1 MKRISEMENSV
12 KKNWCLRT
20 NVKRKFLNEHYMELK
35 PDFDE
40 KLYNLFEQQKNRSKH
55 IKGRKIQSI
64 YLNRL
69 LSSVYTESY
78 ESMLG
83 MSGPTLYLDEKRSQV
98 YWIPECIYETIDKD
112 MVEAEKIL
120 RRKFICIQEFELF
133 YIKRKLLDDD
143 WKLLKKVFVTLSKQS
158 MNLIMNS
165 SLKLDDE
172 FLLFCGNYMDNLKI
186 LLQARV
192 KN

>member
-35 PDFDE
+35 PDFDA

-78 ESMLG
+78 EAVLG
-83 MSGPTLYLDEKRSQV
+83 AANSDLYLDENKSEIYWYPDLV
-98 YWIPECIYETIDKD
+98 YKNIDKD
-112 MVEAEKIL
+112 IKDVEVSLRKEYIQLEEFEIFQLKKIL
-120 RRKFICIQEFELF
+120 LN
-133 YIKRKLLDDD
+133 DD
-143 WKLLKKVFVTLSKQS
+143 WKLLQEIFLYLLKNSVE
-158 MNLIMNS
+158 LIANYS
-165 SLKLDDE
+165 IILEKEIQIFSGD
-172 FLLFCGNYMDNLKI
+172 YMDRPEVLEVLRIK
-186 LLQARV
+186 
-192 KN
+192 

>member
-35 PDFDE
+35 PDFDA

-64 YLNRL
+64 YLNQL

-78 ESMLG
+78 EAVLG
-83 MSGPTLYLDEKRSQV
+83 AANSDLYLDENKSEIYWYPDLV
-98 YWIPECIYETIDKD
+98 YKNIDKD
-112 MVEAEKIL
+112 IKDVEVSLRKEYIHLEEFEIFQLKKIL
-120 RRKFICIQEFELF
+120 LN
-133 YIKRKLLDDD
+133 DD
-143 WKLLKKVFVTLSKQS
+143 WKLLQEIFLYLLKNSVE
-158 MNLIMNS
+158 LIANYS
-165 SLKLDDE
+165 IILEKEIQIFSGD
-172 FLLFCGNYMDNLKI
+172 YMDRPEVLEVLRIK
-186 LLQARV
+186 
-192 KN
+192 

>member
-78 ESMLG
+78 EAVLG
-83 MSGPTLYLDEKRSQV
+83 AANSDLYLDENKSEIYWYPDLV
-98 YWIPECIYETIDKD
+98 YKNIDKD
-112 MVEAEKIL
+112 IKDVEVSLRKEYIHLEEFEIFQLKKIL
-120 RRKFICIQEFELF
+120 LN
-133 YIKRKLLDDD
+133 DD
-143 WKLLKKVFVTLSKQS
+143 WKLLQEIFLYLLKNSVE
-158 MNLIMNS
+158 LIANYS
-165 SLKLDDE
+165 IILEKEIQIFSGD
-172 FLLFCGNYMDNLKI
+172 YMDRPEVLEVLRIK
-186 LLQARV
+186 
-192 KN
+192 

>member
-35 PDFDE
+35 PDFDA

-78 ESMLG
+78 EAVLG
-83 MSGPTLYLDEKRSQV
+83 AANSDLYLDENKSEIYWYPDLV
-98 YWIPECIYETIDKD
+98 YKNIDKD
-112 MVEAEKIL
+112 IKDVEVSLRKEYIHLEEFEIFQLKKIL
-120 RRKFICIQEFELF
+120 LN
-133 YIKRKLLDDD
+133 DD
-143 WKLLKKVFVTLSKQS
+143 WKLLQEIFLYLLKNSVE
-158 MNLIMNS
+158 LIANYS
-165 SLKLDDE
+165 IILEKEIQIFSGD
-172 FLLFCGNYMDNLKI
+172 YMDRPEVLEVLRIK
-186 LLQARV
+186 
-192 KN
+192 

>member
-35 PDFDE
+35 PDFDA

-78 ESMLG
+78 EAVLG
-83 MSGPTLYLDEKRSQV
+83 AANSDLYLDENKSEIYWYPDLV
-98 YWIPECIYETIDKD
+98 YKNIDKD
-112 MVEAEKIL
+112 IKNVEAFLRKEYIHLEEFEIFQLKKIL
-120 RRKFICIQEFELF
+120 LN
-133 YIKRKLLDDD
+133 DD
-143 WKLLKKVFVTLSKQS
+143 WKLLQEIFLYLLKNSVE
-158 MNLIMNS
+158 LIANYS
-165 SLKLDDE
+165 IILEEEIQIFSGD
-172 FLLFCGNYMDNLKI
+172 YMDRPEVLEVLRIK
-186 LLQARV
+186 
-192 KN
+192 

>member
-78 ESMLG
+78 EAVLG
-83 MSGPTLYLDEKRSQV
+83 AANSDLYLDENKSEIYWYPDLV
-98 YWIPECIYETIDKD
+98 YKNIDKD
-112 MVEAEKIL
+112 IKDVEVSLRKEYIHLEEFEIFKLKKIL
-120 RRKFICIQEFELF
+120 LN
-133 YIKRKLLDDD
+133 DD
-143 WKLLKKVFVTLSKQS
+143 WKLLQEIFLYLLKNSVE
-158 MNLIMNS
+158 LIANYS
-165 SLKLDDE
+165 IILEKEIQIFSGD
-172 FLLFCGNYMDNLKI
+172 YMDRPEVLEVLRIK
-186 LLQARV
+186 
-192 KN
+192 

>member
-35 PDFDE
+35 PDFDA

-78 ESMLG
+78 EAVLG
-83 MSGPTLYLDEKRSQV
+83 AANSDLYLDENKSEIYWYPDLV
-98 YWIPECIYETIDKD
+98 YKNIDKD
-112 MVEAEKIL
+112 IKDVEVSLRKEYIHLEEFEIFQLKKIL
-120 RRKFICIQEFELF
+120 LN
-133 YIKRKLLDDD
+133 DD
-143 WKLLKKVFVTLSKQS
+143 WKLLQEIFLYLLKNSVE
-158 MNLIMNS
+158 LIANYAIRLEKEIQIFS
-165 SLKLDDE
+165 GD
-172 FLLFCGNYMDNLKI
+172 YMDRREVLEVLRIK
-186 LLQARV
+186 
-192 KN
+192 

>member
-35 PDFDE
+35 PDFDA

-64 YLNRL
+64 YLNQL

-78 ESMLG
+78 EAVLG
-83 MSGPTLYLDEKRSQV
+83 AANSDLYLDENKSEIYWYPDLV
-98 YWIPECIYETIDKD
+98 YKNIDKD
-112 MVEAEKIL
+112 IKDVEVSLRKEYIHLEEFEIFQLKKIL
-120 RRKFICIQEFELF
+120 LN
-133 YIKRKLLDDD
+133 DD
-143 WKLLKKVFVTLSKQS
+143 WKLLQEIFLYLLKNSVE
-158 MNLIMNS
+158 LIANYS
-165 SLKLDDE
+165 IILEEEIQIFSGD
-172 FLLFCGNYMDNLKI
+172 YMDRPEVLEVLRIK
-186 LLQARV
+186 
-192 KN
+192 

>member
-35 PDFDE
+35 PDFDA

-64 YLNRL
+64 YLNQL

-78 ESMLG
+78 EAVLG
-83 MSGPTLYLDEKRSQV
+83 AANSDLYLDENKSEIYWYPDLV
-98 YWIPECIYETIDKD
+98 YKNIDKD
-112 MVEAEKIL
+112 IKNVEAFLRKEYIHLEEFEIFQLKKIL
-120 RRKFICIQEFELF
+120 LN
-133 YIKRKLLDDD
+133 DD
-143 WKLLKKVFVTLSKQS
+143 WKLLQEIFLYLLKNSVE
-158 MNLIMNS
+158 LIANYS
-165 SLKLDDE
+165 IILEEEIQIFSGD
-172 FLLFCGNYMDNLKI
+172 YMDRPEVLEVLRIK
-186 LLQARV
+186 
-192 KN
+192 

>member
-35 PDFDE
+35 PDFDA

-64 YLNRL
+64 YLNQL

-78 ESMLG
+78 EAVLG
-83 MSGPTLYLDEKRSQV
+83 AANSDLYLDENKSEIYWYPDLV
-98 YWIPECIYETIDKD
+98 YKNIDKD
-112 MVEAEKIL
+112 IKNVEAFLRKEYIHLEEFEIFQLKKIL
-120 RRKFICIQEFELF
+120 LN
-133 YIKRKLLDDD
+133 DD
-143 WKLLKKVFVTLSKQS
+143 WKLLQEIFLYLLKNSVE
-158 MNLIMNS
+158 LIANYS
-165 SLKLDDE
+165 IILEKEIQIFSGD
-172 FLLFCGNYMDNLKI
+172 YMDRPEVLEVLRIK
-186 LLQARV
+186 
-192 KN
+192 

>member
-35 PDFDE
+35 PDFDA

-78 ESMLG
+78 EAVLG
-83 MSGPTLYLDEKRSQV
+83 AANSDLYLDENKSEIYWYPDLV
-98 YWIPECIYETIDKD
+98 YKNIDKD
-112 MVEAEKIL
+112 IKNVEAFLRKEYIHLEEFEIFQLKKIL
-120 RRKFICIQEFELF
+120 LN
-133 YIKRKLLDDD
+133 DD
-143 WKLLKKVFVTLSKQS
+143 WKLLQEIFLYLLKNSVE
-158 MNLIMNS
+158 LIANYS
-165 SLKLDDE
+165 IILEKEIQIFSGD
-172 FLLFCGNYMDNLKI
+172 YMDRPEVLEVLRIK
-186 LLQARV
+186 
-192 KN
+192 

>member
-35 PDFDE
+35 PDFDA

-78 ESMLG
+78 EAVLG
-83 MSGPTLYLDEKRSQV
+83 AANSDLYLDENKSEIYWYPDLV
-98 YWIPECIYETIDKD
+98 YKNIDKD
-112 MVEAEKIL
+112 IKDVEVSLRKEYIHLEEFEIFQLKKIL
-120 RRKFICIQEFELF
+120 LN
-133 YIKRKLLDDD
+133 DD
-143 WKLLKKVFVTLSKQS
+143 WKLLLEIFLYLLKNSVE
-158 MNLIMNS
+158 LIANYS
-165 SLKLDDE
+165 IILEKEIQIFSGD
-172 FLLFCGNYMDNLKI
+172 YMDRPEVLEVLRIK
-186 LLQARV
+186 
-192 KN
+192 

>member
-35 PDFDE
+35 PDFDA

-78 ESMLG
+78 EAVLG
-83 MSGPTLYLDEKRSQV
+83 AANSDLYLDENKSEIYWYPDLV
-98 YWIPECIYETIDKD
+98 YKNIDKD
-112 MVEAEKIL
+112 IKDVEVSLRKEYIHLEEFEIFQLKKIL
-120 RRKFICIQEFELF
+120 LN
-133 YIKRKLLDDD
+133 DD
-143 WKLLKKVFVTLSKQS
+143 WKLLQEIFLYLLKNSVE
-158 MNLIMNS
+158 LIANYS
-165 SLKLDDE
+165 IILEEEIQIFSGD
-172 FLLFCGNYMDNLKI
+172 YMDRPEVLEVLRIK
-186 LLQARV
+186 
-192 KN
+192 